1 MKGVLSEQ
9 YLIVLPTGNAL
20 FVLCATFSTTAASV
34 AGQPHTTLLAMRTE
48 IRLVQMLLRDGI
60 TPCIRQL
67 EINGLS
73 EKTQARFTGLL
84 GLHAAFEFICLSVL
98 YKSATSAA
106 KHKGYVVLCAFIV
119 QLPDPLVVTGAGTAV
134 VFSVTQYL
142 LYLARWKIFFDGN
155 RSNEWS
161 AHDTFVLEGQLQ
173 KYRYSFIS
181 PALIFTGDVEHH
193 VLPAITP
200 VFRQVVCDALRTFRQ
215 QEEFHV
221 RAPMDDVPGLI
232 PPGVGFL
239 EEEIG
244 GHADS
249 DHFTAFDLVFSA
261 ACFAEWIAEP
271 SPCSIDFSAVLIT
284 LGIKVIHIAVLAT
297 FTALFAAVPWVPDIM
312 QRRSLPSYFFNA
324 SLRL

>member
-1 MKGVLSEQ
+1 MKGVLAGQ
-9 YLIVLPTGNAL
+9 YLIRLPTGNAL
-20 FVLCATFSTTAASV
+20 FALCATFPTLAASV

-67 EINGLS
+67 EIYGLS

-84 GLHAAFEFICLSVL
+84 GLHAAFEYIGLAVL
-98 YKSATSAA
+98 HKSAPGAA
-106 KHKGYVVLCAFIV
+106 KHEGYVVLCAFIV
-119 QLPDPLVVTGAGTAV
+119 QLPDPLVVTRAGTAI
-134 VFSVTQYL
+134 VFPITQYL
-142 LYLARWKIFFDGN
+142 LYLARWKIFVDGN

-221 RAPMDDVPGLI
+221 RALMDDVPGLI
-232 PPGVGFL
+232 PPGICLLQEEVGR
-239 EEEIG
+239 
-244 GHADS
+244 HA
-249 DHFTAFDLVFSA
+249 HPEHLAAFDLVFSA

-271 SPCSIDFSAVLIT
+271 SLRSIDFSAVLIT

-297 FTALFAAVPWVPDIM
+297 FTALFAAVPRIPYIM
-312 QRRSLPSYFFNA
+312 Q
-324 SLRL
+324 

>member
-1 MKGVLSEQ
+1 MKGVLAEQ
-9 YLIVLPTGNAL
+9 YLIVLPPGNAL
-20 FVLCATFSTTAASV
+20 FALCATFSTTAASV

-60 TPCIRQL
+60 TPRIRQL

-98 YKSATSAA
+98 YKSAASAA

-155 RSNEWS
+155 RSNEWG

-173 KYRYSFIS
+173 QDRN
-181 PALIFTGDVEHH
+181 ALVRSLLVFTGDIEHD
-193 VLPAITP
+193 VFPAVTP
-200 VFRQVVCDALRTFRQ
+200 VLRQMVCDTLRTFRQ
-215 QEEFHV
+215 QEEFHI
-221 RAPMDDVPGLI
+221 RALMDNVPGFV

-239 EEEIG
+239 KEEIG

-249 DHFTAFDLVFSA
+249 DHFTAFDLVFSTPR
-261 ACFAEWIAEP
+261 FTQRIAEP
-271 SPCSIDFSAVLIT
+271 GLRPVNLTAILVP
-284 LGIKVIHIAVLAT
+284 LGIEIIHIAVLTT
-297 FTALFAAVPWVPDIM
+297 FTTLFAAVPRIPYIM
-312 QRRSLPSYFFNA
+312 Q
-324 SLRL
+324 